1 MNPCNLYNPT
11 FRNAL
16 FDPKTSKQGCMY
28 LLCTS
33 CAARRVETKYAL
45 CGLVFP
51 YVKPMEIS
59 APNIGHF
66 SCVAALL
73 NY

>member
-1 MNPCNLYNPT
+1 MY
-11 FRNAL
+11 RIY
-16 FDPKTSKQGCMY
+16 TS
-28 LLCTS
+28 L
-33 CAARRVETKYAL
+33 AAQRVETKYAL

-51 YVKPMEIS
+51 YVKPMGIS

-73 NY
+73 NINQSLSFFDMFVFMPSITF

>member
-1 MNPCNLYNPT
+1 MHLI
-11 FRNAL
+11 
-16 FDPKTSKQGCMY
+16 
-28 LLCTS
+28 CTS
-33 CAARRVETKYAL
+33 FAAPRVEIKYAL

-51 YVKPMEIS
+51 YVKPMGIS

-73 NY
+73 NIH